1 MLQLLA
7 SELAYWFAHYCFHK
21 IPALWEFHK
30 VHHSAEVMTTL
41 TELRQHPVEII
52 AFMNLIGLST
62 GIVFGV
68 MTYAFGPGVRPF
80 TLLNGNILLMAFLV
94 TYGHL
99 RHSHMWIAFTGF
111 AGRILQSPAH
121 HQLHHSANP
130 IHYDRNLGF
139 ALAVWD
145 WAFGTLVIPERTR
158 QQIVFGVGGGRRLPF
173 RPGRHHR
180 PLRARR
186 RSSRQVR
193 RHPAG
198 ACGWAR
204 DCERHRNAI
213 RHCKRTEAI
222 QTAVSWRF
230 LPSARRG
237 ASKDRP
243 PRRPIVGPITN
254 GRRAIAFLRGRAV
267 PPRRESPYSCF
278 DPNRNGE
285 ASVPG
290 EKSARRRGVLLVL
303 VATVLWSMAGLFARL
318 LAHLDIWT
326 VMGWRA
332 LLGAVSIA
340 AVGLIEWRRGRL
352 DNPFGFGPL
361 SPVVA
366 LLAMIAISAY
376 TASVMTTTIAD
387 VMVIY
392 ATLPFVAAAIGFL
405 INGERVSPRTLAAS
419 GLALLGIV
427 IMVASGLGSGRLLGQ
442 ALSMLMTLAFAG
454 MIVLQRRQP
463 KASMIVV
470 NCLGALGSGI
480 FGLANSPL
488 QPIGLHDFVILFV
501 FGLTT
506 IGLAFVIFMEGA
518 KFIPS
523 AEAGLISLLDVV
535 LGPVWVFLA
544 FGENPGL
551 ATMLGGAIVLAA
563 AVWRMA
569 PELRRER
576 VIWREGP

>member
-1 MLQLLA
+1 MTGRNDERALRHRIFAQSRAFPRGANLPILA
-7 SELAYWFAHYCFHK
+7 STPK
-21 IPALWEFHK
+21 
-30 VHHSAEVMTTL
+30 
-41 TELRQHPVEII
+41 
-52 AFMNLIGLST
+52 
-62 GIVFGV
+62 
-68 MTYAFGPGVRPF
+68 
-80 TLLNGNILLMAFLV
+80 
-94 TYGHL
+94 
-99 RHSHMWIAFTGF
+99 
-111 AGRILQSPAH
+111 
-121 HQLHHSANP
+121 
-130 IHYDRNLGF
+130 
-139 ALAVWD
+139 
-145 WAFGTLVIPERTR
+145 
-158 QQIVFGVGGGRRLPF
+158 
-173 RPGRHHR
+173 
-180 PLRARR
+180 
-186 RSSRQVR
+186 
-193 RHPAG
+193 
-198 ACGWAR
+198 
-204 DCERHRNAI
+204 
-213 RHCKRTEAI
+213 
-222 QTAVSWRF
+222 
-230 LPSARRG
+230 
-237 ASKDRP
+237 
-243 PRRPIVGPITN
+243 
-254 GRRAIAFLRGRAV
+254 
-267 PPRRESPYSCF
+267 
-278 DPNRNGE
+278 RNGD

-303 VATVLWSMAGLFARL
+303 VATVLWSMAGPFARL

-340 AVGLIEWRRGRL
+340 VVGLIEWRRGRL
-352 DNPFGFGPL
+352 DNAFGFGPL
-361 SPVVA
+361 SPLVA

-392 ATLPFVAAAIGFL
+392 ATLPFVAAAIGFV
-405 INGERVSPRTLAAS
+405 INGERVSPRTLAAAVV
-419 GLALLGIV
+419 ALLGIV
-427 IMVASGLGSGRLLGQ
+427 IMVASGLGSGRVLGQ

-488 QPIGLHDFVILFV
+488 EPIGLHDFVILFV

-551 ATMLGGAIVLAA
+551 PTMVGGAIVLAA

-576 VIWREGP
+576 VI